1 MSPAI
6 AVEKLTKRYGNFT
19 ALDNVNLALGENRIY
34 GLLGRNGAGKTTLMR
49 ILTAQEFATSGK
61 VAVFGQAPYE
71 NEAVLSR
78 ICFIK
83 ESQVYPQHL
92 RVRHALAAAA
102 LVYPNWDER
111 FARSLLEDFQLPRR
125 PPGQEALPRHA
136 LRARHH
142 HRTGLPGA
150 TDLLRRAVPG
160 PGRGGAAALLRPAAR
175 RFQRAPPHRRA
186 QHPPHRRGQRA

>member
-6 AVEKLTKRYGNFT
+6 AVEKLTKRYGTFT
-19 ALDNVNLALGENRIY
+19 ALDNVTLALGENRIY

-71 NEAVLSR
+71 NEGVLSR

-111 FARSLLEDFQLPRR
+111 FARSLLEDFQLPADRLVKKLSR
-125 PPGQEALPRHA
+125 GMLSALGIITA
-136 LRARHH
+136 FNVVF
-142 HRTGLPGA
+142 
-150 TDLLRRAVPG
+150 LLVSVLN
-160 PGRGGAAALLRPAAR
+160 ALLA
-175 RFQRAPPHRRA
+175 
-186 QHPPHRRGQRA
+186 